1 MQKFKKQLSRIN
13 ISYFP
18 LFYIGATLIIIVFG
32 YLVGSYREIE
42 EYKKI
47 TSWYEKLDD
56 NSSSELSEFIQKAQQ
71 KLESDFISKISDSK
85 VTKAEDIN
93 TKIFIYS
100 LQGRPKD
107 ATGNSADWQPKTG
120 ETVTVY
126 YGYVGASNFSGKPL
140 ANSETTINT
149 VKADEVFLKFADK
162 VIDNDVFKIK
172 SNKLKDLNSF
182 TKAVMKY
189 LADDDK
195 YIKSMPYLRIN
206 NIYITNLRTGFLLS
220 YPLTDKDFEQ
230 NEDVDFKKRP
240 WFKATENGTA
250 KYTDKKD
257 QKAGLTNVYIDI
269 NAQNAMRTLFYR
281 FKDDQG
287 QEYILC
293 IDLFIDKSSEF
304 SSKSNLDLVK
314 KYVMSGLYIEEDNNH
329 WLFLILYSFIL
340 AVFLFLV
347 YEMKAKYILLRM
359 LNFNVNNLL
368 EIKVERNLRTTYNAS
383 SNTEAVKI
391 TITGMT
397 GQKNESERSREAGW
411 RIDFNQ
417 LQANVGIKQ
426 TNTQQ
431 REFAYNYELSNE
443 YNLDITQQNLRYRRV
458 ETWDVKVTASNE
470 LLNQTIGHFVV
481 TWKAS
486 DTETLQELL
495 EIKSVYWE
503 KDYESYLDSIKLQ
516 LREHLLTSDT
526 GELVPVMDTNY
537 SIHQNIPQLI
547 RQTES
552 LQKLVHNSL
561 YLKEGRI
568 AFSEIKTL
576 QEVYQ
581 HNDVQVKAICTIDF
595 LRKLSDNQQLQDFLK
610 VEVRERYFIEYKDKE
625 FRNFYNNITD
635 DNVKSVLTRY
645 NLQIIVYTPDQ
656 VIVGGQDDFSVILV
670 QGTPK
675 FIAYSFKDDRY
686 QNIGWISWREVDVQF
701 YDELYKAKIA
711 QEGKIQNIKNYLG
724 NI

>member
-1 MQKFKKQLSRIN
+1 MQRQKQLSTIRN
-13 ISYFP
+13 FL
-18 LFYIGATLIIIVFG
+18 LFYIGATVIIIVFG

-56 NSSSELSEFIQKAQQ
+56 KSSSELSEFIQKAQQ
-71 KLESDFISKISDSK
+71 KLESDFILKISNPNLTRVD
-85 VTKAEDIN
+85 DIHK
-93 TKIFIYS
+93 KIIIG
-100 LQGRPKD
+100 QIGQNRPGD
-107 ATGNSADWQPKTG
+107 ASDNSAKWEIKKG
-120 ETVTVY
+120 ETVTAVY

-140 ANSETTINT
+140 ASETTINT
-149 VKADEVFLKFADK
+149 VKTDQVFLKFADK
-162 VIDNDVFKIK
+162 VIDIVNEVFKTN
-172 SNKLKDLNSF
+172 SNKEKDLNSF
-182 TKAVMKY
+182 TKAVMMY
-189 LADDDK
+189 LGGDDK

-220 YPLTDKDFEQ
+220 YPLTDTNYEQ
-230 NEDVDFKKRP
+230 NVDVDFKKRE
-240 WFKATENGTA
+240 WFTATPNGTA
-250 KYTDKKD
+250 TFNKENPKT
-257 QKAGLTNVYIDI
+257 GLTDVYIDI
-269 NAQNAMRTLFYR
+269 NDRNAMRTLFYT
-281 FKDDQG
+281 FKDDQE

-304 SSKSNLDLVK
+304 SSKSSLDLVK
-314 KYVMSGLYIEEDNNH
+314 QYVISGLYLEEDNNP
-329 WLFLILYSFIL
+329 WLFLILYSLIL

-359 LNFNVNNLL
+359 LNFNVNNLSK
-368 EIKVERNLRTTYNAS
+368 IKVERNPRTPYNAS
-383 SNTEAVKI
+383 SNIAAVKI

-397 GQKNESERSREAGW
+397 GQKNESETSTEAGW
-411 RIDFNQ
+411 KIDFNQ

-426 TNTQQ
+426 TKTQQ

-443 YNLDITQQNLRYRRV
+443 YNLDITQQNLTYRRV
-458 ETWDVKVTASNE
+458 ETWEVKFTASNK
-470 LLNQTIGHFVV
+470 LFNQTIGHFVV

-486 DTETLQELL
+486 DTEKLHELL

-516 LREHLLTSDT
+516 LREHLLTSDAE
-526 GELVPVMDTNY
+526 ELVPVMDTNY

-552 LQKLVHNSL
+552 LKKLVHNSL

-568 AFSEIKTL
+568 AFSEIQTL

-581 HNDVQVKAICTIDF
+581 SKDVEVKAICTIDF
-595 LRKLSDNQQLQDFLK
+595 LKNLSDNQLQDFFRVK
-610 VEVRERYFIEYKDKE
+610 VGKRYFIEYKDNE
-625 FRNFYNNITD
+625 FRDFYNKISEN
-635 DNVKSVLTRY
+635 NVKDILKNS

-656 VIVGGQDDFSVILV
+656 VIIGGKDDFCVISI

-675 FIAYSFKDDRY
+675 FIAYSFTDDKY
-686 QNIGWISWREVDVQF
+686 HNIGWISWRGVDVQF

-711 QEGKIQNIKNYLG
+711 QEGTIQNITNYLG